1 VIGSRREGNRRVR
14 GDPAPRPESR
24 LRADALLV
32 SRGLASSRAQAQALI
47 MAGQVVT
54 EGRRVD
60 KPGALLASSAPIAVA
75 ARPRFVSRGGDKLD
89 HALTCFAKLGL
100 DVRGRACLDIG
111 ASTGGFTDCLL
122 QRGAA
127 RVIAVDVG
135 YGQLAQKL
143 RTDPRVE
150 VRERVNARDLDPRDL
165 STRPDLV
172 VVDASFIGIG
182 KLMGAI
188 ARILSPGGELV
199 ALVKPQFEA
208 GREAASRGRGVIR
221 DEPTRLA
228 AIAEARAAVE
238 TAGFAVVGEVDSAVP
253 GPKGNVER
261 FIYARRLGGA
271 TSEGS
276 P

>member
-1 VIGSRREGNRRVR
+1 MSDGGGDDGKPARGSASPR
-14 GDPAPRPESR
+14 PAPR
-24 LRADALLV
+24 LRADELLV
-32 SRGLASSRAQAQALI
+32 SRGLAPSRARAQALI
-47 MAGQVVT
+47 MAGEVS
-54 EGRRVD
+54 EGGRRVD
-60 KPGALLASSAPIAVA
+60 KPGALLPATAELSLAE
-75 ARPRFVSRGGDKLD
+75 RPRFVSRGGDKLD
-89 HALTCFAKLGL
+89 HALAAFAGLGL
-100 DVRGRACLDIG
+100 EVRGRVCLDVG

-143 RTDPRVE
+143 RDDARVD
-150 VRERVNARDLDPRDL
+150 VRERVNARDLDPKDL
-165 STRPDLV
+165 DPRPDLV

-182 KLMGAI
+182 KLIGAI
-188 ARILSPGGELV
+188 ARVLLPGGDLV

-221 DEPTRLA
+221 DAATRLS
-228 AIAEARAAVE
+228 AISEARGAI
-238 TAGFAVVGEVDSAVP
+238 TSAGFAILGEEDSVVH

-261 FIYARRLGGA
+261 FAYARRLSGPA
-271 TSEGS
+271 